1 MDSQEFRQILANDLK
16 STSNRFQIRPDD
28 GLLISAIKCL
38 GGPYQC
44 WHRLLMNRLIPAL
57 SGLMERFVL
66 PGLSTMAPLLG
77 VAKNRAEARKF
88 TTAFRGDAQS
98 RRNAALDLYIF
109 LRTSNVR
116 PKRGI
121 SRGRSK
127 ERCKGRVQHCVEI
140 GRRLETRL

>member
-1 MDSQEFRQILANDLK
+1 MDSQEFRQILANDLN

-109 LRTSNVR
+109 LWTVLLIFLFW
-116 PKRGI
+116 GA
-121 SRGRSK
+121 
-127 ERCKGRVQHCVEI
+127 HCSSES
-140 GRRLETRL
+140 